1 MSIRAG
7 KVGTDGK
14 EALRADA
21 TWTRGIGV
29 IYLRK
34 EENGVDR
41 PTVYGSSR
49 NGKPAWQRADLST

>member
-7 KVGTDGK
+7 KVDTEGK

-21 TWTRGIGV
+21 TSTRGIGV

-34 EENGVDR
+34 EKNGVDR
-41 PTVYGSSR
+41 STAYGSSR
-49 NGKPAWQRADLST
+49 NGRPAWQRVDCST